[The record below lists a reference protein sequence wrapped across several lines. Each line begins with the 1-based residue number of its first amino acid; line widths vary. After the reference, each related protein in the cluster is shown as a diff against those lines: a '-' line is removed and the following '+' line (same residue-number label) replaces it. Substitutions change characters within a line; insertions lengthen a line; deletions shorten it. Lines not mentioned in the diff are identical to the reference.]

1 MRSALVILLAIAAVA
16 EHRSAA
22 ASQEPAVEKYLLEG
36 RLAEGEKAMAQ
47 TLAAKPT
54 DSQARF
60 SLGMIQFTRA
70 VERVVQTFHRY
81 GLRSHAAGDI
91 LPFARL
97 PIPENPRPEPIRYA
111 DLRALF
117 VRWTA
122 DLAET
127 EATLAKVGA
136 ADVKLPL
143 HFGLIRLDLNGD
155 GKAEPDERLFNLYAE
170 LNAAARNQ
178 VTPEAAKAFQI
189 TFDSG
194 DAVWLRGYCHLL
206 MAMGDIYLAHDAH
219 ELFERTAPYFFPNA
233 ETPFPFLRRHPGANR
248 QQFEMADILD
258 AVAFIHLVR
267 FPVQEPARLK
277 SALEHL
283 ESMIALSHES
293 WKLIMTEQ
301 DDDHEWVPNTKQHS
315 VMPGGAVT
323 NDMVK
328 GWFEFLD
335 EAKAILKGEKLI
347 PFWRSGPESG
357 VNLRR
362 VFTEPRPFD
371 LVLWVQGTD
380 ATPYL
385 QNGVCTSPE
394 TWSRFQRIFR
404 GEFIGFALWFN

>member
-1 MRSALVILLAIAAVA
+1 MNMYSLSLLLATAIPPVS
-16 EHRSAA
+16 SAA
-22 ASQEPAVEKYLLEG
+22 APEEPMVEKYLLEG
-36 RLAEGEKAMAQ
+36 KLAEGEKA
-47 TLAAKPT
+47 LAEAVVTKPT
-54 DSQARF
+54 DAQARF
-60 SLGMIQFTRA
+60 GLGVIQFVAA
-70 VERVVQTFHRY
+70 VERMVQTFHRY
-81 GLRSHAAGDI
+81 GLRAHAAGDM

-97 PIPENPRPEPIRYA
+97 PIPDNPRPEPIRYA

-117 VRWTA
+117 VRWTE
-122 DLAET
+122 DLARA
-127 EATLAKVGA
+127 EATLAGVGS

-143 HFGLIRLDLNGD
+143 HFALIRLDLNAD
-155 GKAEPDERLFNLYAE
+155 GKAEPDERLFSLYTQ

-189 TFDSG
+189 TFDQG

-206 MAMGDIYLAHDAH
+206 MAMGDVYLAWDAH
-219 ELFERTAPYFFPNA
+219 ELFEHTAPFFFPNA
-233 ETPFPFLRRHPGANR
+233 ETPFPFLKRHPGANR
-248 QQFEMADILD
+248 QQLETADILD

-277 SALEHL
+277 SALAHL
-283 ESMIALSHES
+283 ESMIALSHDS
-293 WKLIMTEQ
+293 WKLILAET

-315 VMPGGAVT
+315 VMPAGDVN

-371 LVLWVQGTD
+371 LVLWVQGSG
-380 ATPYL
+380 AMPYL
-385 QNGVCTSPE
+385 QNGVCTSAE
-394 TWSRFQRIFR
+394 TWTRFQRIFR
-404 GEFIGFALWFN
+404 GEFIGFAFWFN